1 MVEHACMHDRRVWRR
16 QHGWRS
22 TKARRIEGKT
32 TIDATNLVSAEPP
45 SGFPSN
51 AEFVKSRTNGPTAK
65 SFILELRSVADSGVS
80 QETRARGSGFRS
92 PDRGQ

>member
-1 MVEHACMHDRRVWRR
+1 
-16 QHGWRS
+16 
-22 TKARRIEGKT
+22 
-32 TIDATNLVSAEPP
+32 
-45 SGFPSN
+45 
-51 AEFVKSRTNGPTAK
+51 VKSRTNGPTAK